1 MRLFES
7 LLIALSTYSAV
18 PVPQL
23 DWNEKNMR
31 YAICF
36 FPAVGVLCGAALWLW
51 AVLAQATGMSGV
63 LFAAIAACLPILV
76 TGGIHMDGYLDTVDA
91 LSSHQTCEKKLAIMK
106 DANCGA
112 FAVIYGG
119 VYLLAYAGFAYE
131 VFAAGHILLICPL
144 FVLSR
149 ALSGLCAVNLAKVRH
164 ALRFHKRRPAPHGDS
179 RAHARRPR
187 RRGGDGL
194 DVSHGWRD
202 GGGVCGGFRAQVSQ
216 IRAGTVWRRD
226 RGHVGLLFAA
236 LRALRPDRRLDR
248 RAAVIDI
255 FFIRHGATEGNL
267 RRRYIGRTDEPLCE
281 AGIAQVKA
289 LQKRRLSVDR
299 LFVSPMLRTRQTA
312 DILFPKMHYTVVDG
326 LIETN
331 FGRFEGKSAD
341 KLSGD
346 PAYQA
351 WVDAM
356 CLTPIPEGESVTD
369 FKTRCCEAFAETI
382 KNVQDG
388 SRVGFVV
395 HGGVIMAIMEA
406 YAHPK
411 KDFYAYHIGNGECLQ
426 GVYDGETI
434 QIK

>member
-149 ALSGLCAVNLAKVRH
+149 ALSGLCAVNLPNARKSGMLCAFTSAARRRRCFSDSPGRSVRRGWSGCLPRL
-164 ALRFHKRRPAPHGDS
+164 AGWRRRLWWFPRSSIADS
-179 RAHARRPR
+179 RWHS
-187 RRGGDGL
+187 L
-194 DVSHGWRD
+194 
-202 GGGVCGGFRAQVSQ
+202 
-216 IRAGTVWRRD
+216 
-226 RGHVGLLFAA
+226 AA
-236 LRALRPDRRLDR
+236 
-248 RAAVIDI
+248 
-255 FFIRHGATEGNL
+255 
-267 RRRYIGRTDEPLCE
+267 
-281 AGIAQVKA
+281 
-289 LQKRRLSVDR
+289 
-299 LFVSPMLRTRQTA
+299 
-312 DILFPKMHYTVVDG
+312 
-326 LIETN
+326 
-331 FGRFEGKSAD
+331 
-341 KLSGD
+341 
-346 PAYQA
+346 
-351 WVDAM
+351 
-356 CLTPIPEGESVTD
+356 
-369 FKTRCCEAFAETI
+369 
-382 KNVQDG
+382 
-388 SRVGFVV
+388 
-395 HGGVIMAIMEA
+395 
-406 YAHPK
+406 
-411 KDFYAYHIGNGECLQ
+411 
-426 GVYDGETI
+426 
-434 QIK
+434 